1 MTVLIENKMITKEE
15 IESLIDRYGFDESL
29 VFELSLPVIDLRV
42 GGFDEEA
49 EELKEK
55 QIKLIKEIVREREI
69 SDMEF
74 EEFNGMYNSYLD

>member
-1 MTVLIENKMITKEE
+1 MITKEE

-29 VFELSLPVIDLRV
+29 AFELSLPVIDLRV

-49 EELKEK
+49 VELKER
-55 QIKLIKEIVREREI
+55 QIKLIKETVREREI

-74 EEFNGMYNSYLD
+74 EEFNEMYNSYLD

>member
-1 MTVLIENKMITKEE
+1 MITKEE

>member
-1 MTVLIENKMITKEE
+1 MITKSEVE
-15 IESLIDRYGFDESL
+15 ALIDRYGFDESL
-29 VFELSLPVIDLRV
+29 AFELSLPVIDLRV

-55 QIKLIKEIVREREI
+55 QIKLVKEIVKERGI

-74 EEFNGMYNSYLD
+74 EEFNEMYNNYLD